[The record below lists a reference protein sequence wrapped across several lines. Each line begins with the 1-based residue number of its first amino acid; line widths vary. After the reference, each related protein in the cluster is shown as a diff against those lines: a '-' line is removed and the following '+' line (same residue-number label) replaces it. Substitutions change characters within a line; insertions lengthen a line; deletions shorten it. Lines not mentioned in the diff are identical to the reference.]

1 MKTLVRYITL
11 MRKNIK
17 KIDQLDKKEIIY
29 KKPMVGTPTSYTQ
42 AQSLDGRLVQK
53 NISSAMI
60 TIVSHNVKYYGNDY
74 K

>member
-42 AQSLDGRLVQK
+42 AQSLDERLVQK

-60 TIVSHNVKYYGNDY
+60 AIVSHNVKYYGNDY

>member
-1 MKTLVRYITL
+1 MK
-11 MRKNIK
+11 KNIK

-42 AQSLDGRLVQK
+42 AQSLDERLVQK

-60 TIVSHNVKYYGNDY
+60 IIVSHNVKYYGNDY